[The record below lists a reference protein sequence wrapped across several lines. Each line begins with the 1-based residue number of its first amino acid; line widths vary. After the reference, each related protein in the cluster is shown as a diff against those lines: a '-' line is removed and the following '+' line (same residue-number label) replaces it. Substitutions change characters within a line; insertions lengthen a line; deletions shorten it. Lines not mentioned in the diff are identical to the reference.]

1 MFVHHREL
9 TTQRTKKQNNEETEE
24 VKRAPHSFVINKGL
38 VGRNVNKLI
47 ADLRTILE
55 PNTASHLKVKKT
67 NSIKDFVSVASIF
80 HVTHLIC
87 LTKTQ
92 KNIFMRFCRVP
103 HGPTLFFKIKS
114 YTLGKDVR
122 SSLRRPLMNQKLFRK
137 SPLLVMNSFTNE
149 TDKPHLKLI
158 TSMFKTMFPFIDIN
172 NVKLRTVKRC
182 VMLNYN
188 PDTGLIDFRH
198 YAVKVKPVGLSKPI
212 KKLVASKKIPNLNKL
227 KSFDDIMQ
235 VEHGFTSESEG
246 ELDEVEEQRHV
257 TVSQPMKSGGNV
269 LFEKSAVRCVEIG
282 PRLTL
287 ELVRITDGLCKGK
300 IMYNK
305 LKNGEIFSDF
315 TEQQQSDED
324 DDLELTDDD
333 QDDNEDDDQN
343 DNEDDVEDDDQNDN
357 EDDVEDDNDET
368 NNDASMNEDSDSD

>member
-1 MFVHHREL
+1 MLLNQPKNNLIKIYQF
-9 TTQRTKKQNNEETEE
+9 QRTKKQNNEEPEE
-24 VKRAPHSFVINKGL
+24 VKRAPHTFVINKGL

-47 ADLRTILE
+47 NDLRMILE
-55 PNTASHLKVKKT
+55 PNTASQLKVKKANT
-67 NSIKDFVSVASIF
+67 IKDFLSVASIF

-103 HGPTLFFKIKS
+103 HGPTLVFKVKD
-114 YTLGKDVR
+114 YTLAKDVR

-137 SPLLVMNSFTNE
+137 SPLLVMNSFMNQDE
-149 TDKPHLKLI
+149 DQDDKPHLKLI

-188 PDTGLIDFRH
+188 PETGLIDFRH
-198 YAVKVKPVGLSKPI
+198 YAVKVKPVGLSKPV
-212 KKLVASKKIPNLNKL
+212 KKLVASKRIPNLSKL
-227 KSFDDIMQ
+227 KSFDDIMD

-257 TVSQPMKSGGNV
+257 TVTEPMKAGGNV
-269 LFEKSAVRCVEIG
+269 LFEKSAIRCVEIG

-287 ELVRITDGLCKGK
+287 ELAS
-300 IMYNK
+300 
-305 LKNGEIFSDF
+305 IFD
-315 TEQQQSDED
+315 TIK
-324 DDLELTDDD
+324 
-333 QDDNEDDDQN
+333 
-343 DNEDDVEDDDQNDN
+343 
-357 EDDVEDDNDET
+357 
-368 NNDASMNEDSDSD
+368 